1 MAVND
6 ILEIGR
12 QGLTSNR
19 QALQTTSGNIANAN
33 TPGYTRRRAVVET
46 NNLSIPQGANM
57 GSGVEVKRVLR
68 VHDQFVNKQIIDE
81 SQSFGGVKARSEN
94 LQRVEIVAQRD
105 TDNVNNLVNKF
116 FGDLRELSVAPETAA
131 LRNVVQSSGQAL
143 SSGIKGMFSN
153 LEGMKQDLDYRIEDS
168 ISQVNGLT
176 RELAQLNKNI
186 VQGGTRKDNILDLED
201 RRDSVMRE
209 LSQKVNFQTHI
220 DDLGQISVVTGGCVL
235 VQGEQSND
243 IFALRTAAEGEKG
256 PGSLDIFIK
265 NHGEGRKIT
274 TGINDGELGGMMYVR
289 DKVINP
295 AIEHLDKIAYHIASE
310 VNSIHRQGEGMD
322 GVSGRDFFK
331 DIGKSSQ
338 GAAFRFEL
346 NDSIKDNFE
355 NIAVGY
361 SGTSAGSN
369 EIALQIANVQN
380 EKGLSTNHLGTQEQ
394 HTINESLSAL
404 VGRIG
409 VETQR
414 EGNLFSHHK
423 DVVQQLENY
432 RQSVE
437 GVNLEEEAVNMIQ
450 YQTVFNASAK
460 AMKVGEE
467 LFNTILSLKN

>member
-19 QALQTTSGNIANAN
+19 QALQTTSSNIANAN

-46 NNLSIPQGANM
+46 NNLSIPQGTNM

-81 SQSFGGVKARSEN
+81 SQSFGGVKAKAEN

-105 TDNVNNLVNKF
+105 ADNVNNLVNKF

-176 RELAQLNKNI
+176 KELAQLNKNI

-209 LSQKVNFQTHI
+209 LSQKINFQTHI
-220 DDLGQISVVTGGCVL
+220 DDLGQMSVVTGGCVL
-235 VQGEQSND
+235 VQGDNSND

-274 TGINDGELGGMMYVR
+274 SGINDGELGGMMYVR

-295 AIEHLDKIAYHIASE
+295 AIEHLDNIAYHIASE

-331 DIGKSSQ
+331 DIGQNSQ

-361 SGTSAGSN
+361 SGTAPGSN

-394 HTINESLSAL
+394 HTINESLGAL

>member
-19 QALQTTSGNIANAN
+19 QALQTTAGNIANAN

-46 NNLSIPQGANM
+46 NNLAIPQGASL
-57 GSGVEVKRVLR
+57 GSGVEVKRVMR
-68 VHDQFVNKQIIDE
+68 IHDQFISKQIIDE
-81 SQSFGGVKARSEN
+81 SQSFGGVKAKSEN
-94 LQRVEIVAQRD
+94 LHRVEIVAQRD
-105 TDNVNNLVNKF
+105 ADNVTKLVDKF
-116 FGDLRELSVAPETAA
+116 FGDLRELSVSPETAA
-131 LRNVVQSSGQAL
+131 LRNVVQSSGTAL
-143 SSGIKGMFSN
+143 SGGVRNMFSD

-168 ISQVNGLT
+168 VTQVNGLT
-176 RELAQLNKNI
+176 RELASLNKNI
-186 VQGGTRKDNILDLED
+186 MQGSGRKDTVLELED
-201 RRDSVMRE
+201 RRDSLMRE
-209 LSQKVNFQTHI
+209 ISQKINFQTHI

-235 VQGEQSND
+235 VQGDQSND
-243 IFALRTAAEGEKG
+243 LFSVRTAADGEKG

-274 TGINDGELGGMMYVR
+274 AGITDGELGGMMHVR

-295 AIEHLDKIAYHIASE
+295 AIDHLDKIAYHIANE
-310 VNSIHRQGEGMD
+310 VNAIHRDGEGMD
-322 GVSGRDFFK
+322 GTSGRNFFK
-331 DIGKSSQ
+331 EMGDNSQ
-338 GAAFRFEL
+338 GAAFRFDL
-346 NDSIKDNFE
+346 HDSIKDSHE
-355 NIAVGY
+355 NIAVGM
-361 SGTSAGSN
+361 SGNSPGSN
-369 EIALQIANVQN
+369 EIALKIANIQN
-380 EKGLSTNHLGTQEQ
+380 EKGLATSHMGTQENY
-394 HTINESLSAL
+394 TINESLNSL
-404 VGRIG
+404 IGRIG

-414 EGNLFSHHK
+414 EGNMLSHQQ

-432 RQSVE
+432 RQSIE

>member
-19 QALQTTSGNIANAN
+19 QALQTTSSNIANAN

-46 NNLSIPQGANM
+46 NNLSIPQGVNM
-57 GSGVEVKRVLR
+57 GSGVEVKQVLR
-68 VHDQFVNKQIIDE
+68 VHDQFVNKQIVNE
-81 SQSFGGVKARSEN
+81 SQSFGGVKAKAEN
-94 LQRVEIVAQRD
+94 LGRVEMVAQRD
-105 TDNVNNLVNKF
+105 ADNVNNLVNKF
-116 FGDLRELSVAPETAA
+116 FQDLREISVSPETPA

-143 SSGIKGMFSN
+143 SGGIRNMFSD
-153 LEGMKQDLDYRIEDS
+153 LESMKQDLDYRIEDNVTQ
-168 ISQVNGLT
+168 INALT
-176 RELAQLNKNI
+176 RELAALNKNI
-186 VQGGTRKDNILDLED
+186 SQGSTRKDTVLDLED

-209 LSQKVNFQTHI
+209 LSQKINFQTHT
-220 DDLGQISVVTGGCVL
+220 DDFGQISVVTGGCIL
-235 VQGEQSND
+235 VQGDTSND
-243 IFALRTAAEGEKG
+243 LFAERTAADGEKG

-265 NHGEGRKIT
+265 NHGEGRKVTSGIT
-274 TGINDGELGGMMYVR
+274 DGELGGMMHVR

-295 AIEHLDKIAYHIASE
+295 AIEHLDKIAFHIAKE
-310 VNSIHRQGEGMD
+310 VNAIHQEGEGMD
-322 GVSGRDFFK
+322 GVSGRGFFK
-331 DIGKSSQ
+331 DIGPSTE
-338 GAAFRFEL
+338 GAAFRFDL
-346 NDSIKDNFE
+346 DDAIKSNFE
-355 NIAVGY
+355 NIAVGL
-361 SGTSAGSN
+361 SGSAPGSN
-369 EIALQIANVQN
+369 EIALRIANIQN
-380 EKGLSTNHLGTQEQ
+380 EKGLATSHLGAQEN
-394 HTINESLSAL
+394 HTINESLNAL
-404 VGRIG
+404 VGKIG

-414 EGNLFSHHK
+414 ESNLFNHQK

>member
-19 QALQTTSGNIANAN
+19 QALQTTSSNIANAN

-46 NNLSIPQGANM
+46 NNLSISQGVNL
-57 GSGVEVKRVLR
+57 GSGVEVKQVLR
-68 VHDQFVNKQIIDE
+68 VHDQFVNKQIINE
-81 SQSFGGVKARSEN
+81 SQSFGGVKAKSEN
-94 LQRVEIVAQRD
+94 LSRVELVAQRD
-105 TDNVNNLVNKF
+105 ADNVNNLVNKF
-116 FGDLRELSVAPETAA
+116 FQDLREVSVSPETTAI
-131 LRNVVQSSGQAL
+131 RNVVQSSGSAL
-143 SSGIKGMFSN
+143 AGGIRNMFSD

-168 ISQVNGLT
+168 LSQVNGLT
-176 RELAQLNKNI
+176 RELAELNRNI
-186 VQGGTRKDNILDLED
+186 MQGSARKDTVLDLED

-209 LSQKVNFQTHI
+209 LSQKINFQTHT
-220 DDLGQISVVTGGCVL
+220 DDLGQFSIVTGGCIL
-235 VQGEQSND
+235 VQGDRSND
-243 IFALRTAAEGEKG
+243 LFAERTAAHGEKG
-256 PGSLDIFIK
+256 AGSLDIFIK
-265 NHGEGRKIT
+265 NHGEGRRVTSGIT
-274 TGINDGELGGMMYVR
+274 EGELGGMMYVR

-295 AIEHLDKIAYHIASE
+295 AIDHLDKIAYHVATQ
-310 VNSIHRQGEGMD
+310 VNSIHREGEGMD

-331 DIGKSSQ
+331 DIGTSSA
-338 GAAFRFEL
+338 GASFRFDL
-346 NDSIKDNFE
+346 HDAIKDNFE
-355 NIAVGY
+355 NIAVGF
-361 SGTSAGSN
+361 SGEAAGSN
-369 EIALQIANVQN
+369 EIALKIANIQN
-380 EKGLSTNHLGTQEQ
+380 EKGLATSHLGTQENY
-394 HTINESLSAL
+394 TINESLNAL

-414 EGNLFSHHK
+414 EGNLFAHHK